1 MLHLYSVL
9 SILALDD
16 EPDKGPMP
24 EMGPG
29 QKIAPKERPTPG
41 EQPGRGGQSDRGGS
55 RGGNCPNTCEPQSPA
70 VNCVCE
76 DNEQDQQEENYIPY
90 EDQME
95 MENMN
100 NQMDCM
106 EQCAQNGSGM
116 ENPFGGTP
124 GYAPPQQESFVP
136 MSPQPQPRIPEMPK
150 MTIAKT
156 RVPMNATITIKDKM
170 TAVVTS
176 VVTSTVERPPIT
188 VTQAPQTVTF
198 TKHERPVTK
207 TLPPMVFQIPTTII
221 KTARPETII
230 KTLPPQVIYQPPITS
245 TVHHQIEYPP
255 STVVLSTTIP
265 PVTRTVMIPGPT
277 KTLRFPPS
285 TVVKVST
292 RVMPPRIV
300 TVQRPS
306 PPSIITIPVTVTS
319 TQQVPVAMMPMPLIP
334 QQPSPQ
340 QPSPQ
345 QPSPQQPM
353 PQQPSPQ
360 QPMPQ
365 QPTPQESSPGYS
377 GEPSPQQPQEGGNEI
392 VCDCY
397 PQENPQQQ
405 APMRPKQDSA
415 CECPPQRQRPRQYPR
430 PQPMPQLPMDGG
442 DYDCTLENLNTCQ
455 DNQPKSQG
463 NRCSRNKGDCYKSM
477 MQSDYDTGSE
487 GNTCNITNIQPCQED
502 KYPNVIDPSKPKSR
516 SRSASSR
523 PSTSITRGF
532 ENSSED
538 EGKASSLLA
547 GDTAAPKVLYASE
560 LIGRL
565 N

>member
-1 MLHLYSVL
+1 MIFLHMYSVL

-16 EPDKGPMP
+16 DPVEGLTP
-24 EMGPG
+24 EVGPG
-29 QKIAPKERPTPG
+29 QRIAPRERMNPRQQ
-41 EQPGRGGQSDRGGS
+41 QPQGRGESQD
-55 RGGNCPNTCEPQSPA
+55 GNCSKVCEPQSSA
-70 VNCVCE
+70 VNCVCDE
-76 DNEQDQQEENYIPY
+76 PGQDQQEDNYIPY
-90 EDQME
+90 EDQAE
-95 MENMN
+95 MDNMN
-100 NQMDCM
+100 DQLDCL
-106 EQCAQNGSGM
+106 EQCAQSGNGM
-116 ENPFGGTP
+116 ENPSGNS
-124 GYAPPQQESFVP
+124 PPQQESFVP
-136 MSPQPQPRIPEMPK
+136 MSPQPRIPAIPK

-198 TKHERPVTK
+198 TKHEKPVTK

-265 PVTRTVMIPGPT
+265 PSTRTVMIPGPT

-285 TVVKVST
+285 TVVRVST
-292 RVMPPRIV
+292 RMMPPRIV
-300 TVQRPS
+300 TVQKPS

-319 TQQVPVAMMPMPLIP
+319 TQQVPVAMMPMPLMP
-334 QQPSPQ
+334 QQS
-340 QPSPQ
+340 
-345 QPSPQQPM
+345 M

-360 QPMPQ
+360 QSMPQ
-365 QPTPQESSPGYS
+365 QPTPQQSMPQESSPGYS
-377 GEPSPQQPQEGGNEI
+377 GESSPQYPQDSGRNEI
-392 VCDCY
+392 ICDCY

-405 APMRPKQDSA
+405 APSMRPKQDNS
-415 CECPPQRQRPRQYPR
+415 CECPPQPQQQRPKQYPK
-430 PQPMPQLPMDGG
+430 QSPMPQLPMDGG
-442 DYDCTLENLNTCQ
+442 EYDCTLENLSMCQ
-455 DNQPKSQG
+455 NDQSRSQPNK
-463 NRCSRNKGDCYKSM
+463 CSRNKGDCYKSM
-477 MQSDYDTGSE
+477 MQSDYDTGSD
-487 GNTCNITNIQPCQED
+487 GNSCNITNIKQCQED
-502 KYPNVIDPSKPKSR
+502 KYPNVIDPSKSR
-516 SRSASSR
+516 SRSRTANSRSS
-523 PSTSITRGF
+523 SMTRGF

-538 EGKASSLLA
+538 EGKASSLIS
-547 GDTAAPKVLYASE
+547 GDTAAPRVLYASE